1 MPSADIIVIG
11 AGIAGASAA
20 AELAANADVL
30 LLEMEAQPGY
40 HATGRSAAYFA
51 AAYGKKVV
59 RDFTAC
65 CEGFFRQPPDGFSEV
80 ELMRP
85 RDCMFFARAD
95 QEAQL
100 RALQQDNP
108 ALVRLSADE
117 VLARVPVFAADYLHG
132 GLYESRGGDLDVDAI
147 LQGYVRLFRRRGGS
161 LLVAHAVTSLRR
173 ENGCWKLMA
182 GGASFEAPVVI
193 NAAGAWVDRIASL
206 AGLPPLGM
214 RPLRRT
220 ALTVAP
226 PAGMDISDWPNMLD
240 ADEDFYF
247 KPETGQI
254 LISPADETPSEPCD
268 AQPDDY
274 DVAVGVDRFERAT
287 RLDIRQVISRWAG
300 LRTFAPDRVFVAG
313 FDPRSPGFFWLAGQ
327 GGYGIQSAPAMAQ
340 LTRFLVQGFEP
351 DPAFNIVREH
361 VAAIAPDRL
370 LRLEPGV
377 TA

>member
-1 MPSADIIVIG
+1 MQRADVIVIG

-20 AELAANADVL
+20 AELAANADVT
-30 LLEMEAQPGY
+30 LLEMEAQAGY

-59 RDFTAC
+59 RDFTGC
-65 CEGFFRQPPDGFSEV
+65 CEDFFRQPPDGFSEV
-80 ELMRP
+80 ELLRP

-108 ALVRLSADE
+108 ALVRLTAGE
-117 VLARVPVFAADYLHG
+117 VLERVPVFAPGYVHA

-147 LQGYVRLFRRRGGS
+147 LQGYLRLFRRRAGR
-161 LLVAHAVTSLRR
+161 LLPGHAVTSLRR
-173 ENGCWKLMA
+173 EKGCWKLTA
-182 GGASFEAPVVI
+182 GEVSFEAPVVI
-193 NAAGAWVDRIASL
+193 NAAGAWVDRL
-206 AGLPPLGM
+206 ATLAELPQLGM

-226 PAGMDISDWPNMLD
+226 PAGMDIGDWPNMLD

-247 KPETGQI
+247 KPEAGHI
-254 LISPADETPSEPCD
+254 LISPADETPTEPCD
-268 AQPDDY
+268 AQPEDF

-287 RLDIRQVISRWAG
+287 GLNIRHVISRWAG

-313 FDPRSPGFFWLAGQ
+313 FDPRSEGFFWLAGQ

-340 LTRFLVQGFEP
+340 LTRYLIQGVEP
-351 DPAFNIVREH
+351 DPAFSIVREH
-361 VAAIAPDRL
+361 VAAVAPERL
-370 LRLEPGV
+370 IRVEPGA